1 MDIHDFIFLL
11 IKNIA
16 YFIFLLIVSALIA
29 GIAKIISIPLM
40 VAAVILIF
48 FQYFAF
54 IWMGYLNTKDSK
66 DHKLKNG
73 LIFHLIWV
81 ALIGLLS
88 SFYDDQSL
96 LKQVFD
102 TVLLFGTLEIGSL
115 IYYFKK
121 RKNIALAL

>member
-16 YFIFLLIVSALIA
+16 YFIFLIIVSALIA

-54 IWMGYLNTKDSK
+54 IWMGYLNTKR
-66 DHKLKNG
+66 LKRSQIKKWINFSSHLG
-73 LIFHLIWV
+73 CFNWYIELIL
-81 ALIGLLS
+81 
-88 SFYDDQSL
+88 
-96 LKQVFD
+96 
-102 TVLLFGTLEIGSL
+102 
-115 IYYFKK
+115 
-121 RKNIALAL
+121 

>member
-73 LIFHLIWV
+73 LIFHLI
-81 ALIGLLS
+81 LGTLLGVLA
-88 SFYDDQSL
+88 SFYDNRSL
-96 LKQVFD
+96 WKQVLD
-102 TVLLFGTLEIGSL
+102 TLLFISILEIGSL
-115 IYYFKK
+115 IYYVKK
-121 RKNIALAL
+121 HKKNVSAI

>member
-1 MDIHDFIFLL
+1 MDLHDFIFLL

-16 YFIFLLIVSALIA
+16 YFIFLIIVSALIA
-29 GIAKIISIPLM
+29 GIAKIIFIPLM
-40 VAAVILIF
+40 VEAVILIF
-48 FQYFAF
+48 LQYFAF

-81 ALIGLLS
+81 ALIGILS
-88 SFYDDQSL
+88 SFYDGQSL

-121 RKNIALAL
+121 RKKIALVL

>member
-16 YFIFLLIVSALIA
+16 YFIFLIIVSALIA

-66 DHKLKNG
+66 DHKLKIAQFQEVFGKLFNN
-73 LIFHLIWV
+73 LTNNDAKQI
-81 ALIGLLS
+81 
-88 SFYDDQSL
+88 YQT
-96 LKQVFD
+96 LKMR
-102 TVLLFGTLEIGSL
+102 G
-115 IYYFKK
+115 K
-121 RKNIALAL
+121 RNRKANQRY

>member
-11 IKNIA
+11 VKNIA
-16 YFIFLLIVSALIA
+16 YFIFWLIISALIA
-29 GIAKIISIPLM
+29 GIAKIISLPLII
-40 VAAVILIF
+40 VAIILIL
-48 FQYFAF
+48 FQYFAI

-73 LIFHLIWV
+73 LIFHVIWV
-81 ALIGLLS
+81 VLVGILS

-96 LKQVFD
+96 WEQLLD
-102 TVLLFGTLEIGSL
+102 TLLLFGSLEIGSL

-121 RKNIALAL
+121 RKKVASAV